1 MPIFISVSEPR
12 SHSGTE
18 LHRGFR
24 TLNHKPPRLKATQR
38 QSVLI
43 RTIRVIRVPIF
54 ISVSEPRRHSGTE
67 LQKVFNIEPQSH
79 EEEGCSMLVVR
90 CFFMVSEP
98 QRHEEEGCWLFVTE
112 SQRYNGARC
121 TEVIKYLTTK
131 PPRLKQHKENPFS
144 SVLSASSVCQ
154 FLFWF
159 LNHGGTTARCCTKK
173 MVVGIRVV
181 N

>member
-1 MPIFISVSEPR
+1 
-12 SHSGTE
+12 
-18 LHRGFR
+18 
-24 TLNHKPPRLKATQR
+24 
-38 QSVLI
+38 
-43 RTIRVIRVPIF
+43 
-54 ISVSEPRRHSGTE
+54 
-67 LQKVFNIEPQSH
+67 
-79 EEEGCSMLVVR
+79 
-90 CFFMVSEP
+90 MVSEP
-98 QRHEEEGCWLFVTE
+98 QRHEEEGCWLLVVGCLFMVSE
-112 SQRYNGARC
+112 PQYNGARC

-131 PPRLKQHKENPFS
+131 PLRLKQHKENPFS